1 MSLLNI
7 RFCHITIEK
16 DQGMLMRYICAT
28 LMLILLLIAGPAGA
42 TESESGSAALLAYQ
56 WVGGTGD
63 WDEATN
69 WNPVGV
75 PGPGDA
81 VTIASGEVT
90 TSGVRT
96 IGDLSLASGA
106 RLLGTGSLTISGVF
120 NMSNVASEISF
131 EGDVSVGGLLTW
143 SGGRMSGT
151 GTTTADGGL
160 TVSGSAGSST
170 NDKFLD
176 GRRIL
181 VPAGQIATHPG
192 NRLNG
197 VNGAVY
203 EIATGATLDIATD
216 NNFSFFNAGAGGAT
230 LVNRGTISKTGGTT
244 FALEIGWDLENHG
257 LILIDQP
264 DAELRFGGAL
274 ADFGGTYEAA
284 SGTLNLDIK
293 ASPGTI
299 VLGASSVIRSGPA
312 GRIHFGSRTGDG
324 TDTFFSFEGL
334 VDIAGTLSVASSANT
349 FANLQI
355 EESAT
360 LQQAGA
366 TGISAGGNRGR
377 LIILRAPGSPD
388 VIDVGNASV
397 GFGGTLRFEGNA
409 VVNGDMSLSIA
420 SAEFFAGGELTI
432 SGTLNWNGGIM
443 AGAGPVRA
451 NGGISMTGGPGSASN
466 NKVLDGTR
474 LIVASGQTFTQNG
487 GLFSGRNGA
496 VVEIEND
503 AVLDITTGNNSS
515 VFVKGT
521 GGAGI
526 VNYGTI
532 LKNSGTTFQVNL
544 DWDIEN
550 HGLIEM
556 NLEAGHLSLRGAM
569 TDFGGTWHAEAGM
582 LSLDAPARAE
592 SYVFGS
598 GSVFSTGTGGHIL
611 FSSLTGEG
619 NTTFYE
625 IEGTVN
631 IPGSLSVR
639 NLFSNN
645 TSQVTIAET
654 AVLQQLS
661 GNLLQT
667 GGIRGRLIVLNTD
680 ELNVNNVQIGFQ
692 GLLDVSSPLN
702 IGGTLLINNASG
714 TLNSLH
720 PITVD
725 SLITWSG
732 GAIEG
737 KGPVTANAGL
747 LMTGGPGS
755 ADNVKVLRNR
765 NLIIP
770 EGQTFNYPGN
780 LLSGRDGATIEIRQ
794 GALLDM
800 VNSGV
805 VMTVSGGATLINEGT
820 IRKAAGTTFELIINW
835 DLVNSGEVLLDLE
848 GSQLRFAGPLKDEG
862 GSYRAESGML
872 HFSPPSREEPYI
884 FDNTSLL
891 RAGAGGRINFGGTGG
906 SGNRI
911 DYRLEGTLDF
921 EGILSVI
928 NITGGDTPEV
938 TIPAT
943 ASITRLGG
951 NALLLGGY
959 RGRLFVGVTEP
970 LDIGDLHV
978 GFGGGL
984 VMSGPLT
991 VNGTFLFDD
1000 QSARFTSIHP
1010 TTVQGLMTWR
1020 GGSLNGSGPTTV
1032 NGGLTITGTAG
1043 SASWN
1048 KYLDGHTLEV
1058 TGGDMLIA
1066 GSLMNGGNGG
1076 RLIVG
1081 EDVTATVNMPG
1092 GTSNFSIFGGSTE
1105 VPAYINR
1112 GTLRAVETGGPITV
1126 NWDFINE
1133 GTIDLGES
1141 ALVLRVNR
1149 DALNSGLLT
1158 GSGTITG
1165 NFNNVSG
1172 IVSPGA
1178 GASGANGSGS
1188 GDSGAGL
1195 IFIDGTYTQGA
1206 DGTYEAIIGGQTAGT
1221 DYDQL
1226 RADNMVLDGTLRLGL
1241 SGGYIP
1247 GQNDVFQVA
1256 TWPGGART
1264 GSFAALEGQDAG
1276 DVTLAVRYGSLAV
1289 EVYDG
1294 SDITVTPPPSMAVVV
1309 NSPPFQ
1315 RTGRIAPFRATISS
1329 PGEAVIFG
1337 VETENLRRNGQPAGP
1352 DCPMDDAY
1360 ENLKCRL
1367 APFGV
1372 VPPEPEEGEE
1382 YPMLA
1387 MELFPVIPSSG
1398 GGSNGGSRTE
1408 FTAVMGPT
1416 GDLNWGQ
1423 SQICETDPLSASLN
1437 VGTPVTNDNMAGC
1450 AYAIA
1455 KLALELVPG
1464 ADCFKLAAGIGTS
1477 IGEGVYAGQFDLPA
1491 YLAANMVGAINCAG
1505 DVFPASKA
1513 IKVMLKLNELAG
1525 QAGGIAGALDAC
1537 SSTGGSGS
1545 VAGSSSSST
1554 TCIFAADP
1562 NDKYGPEGILEER
1575 YITSGDSM
1583 GYTVFFENKEE
1594 ATAPA
1599 QIVIIT
1605 DTLDVAVVD
1614 LGTFSF
1620 GMVAWTDTSAVLV
1633 PDTTGTNGTGGP
1645 EQAFNASAD
1654 VDLRPAMNLVV
1665 RITAGLD
1672 PETGVITW
1680 VFSSLDPE
1688 TLEPT
1693 DDPLAGFLPPN
1704 NETFDG
1710 EGLVSYF
1717 VSLKE
1722 DVPSATRFGSAARI
1736 IFDENE
1742 PIDTPVWS
1750 NILDTE
1756 APVSSLSPLDSV
1768 QTTTEFTVSWSGED
1782 DASGIRFYT
1791 IYVSENGGE
1800 PVVWLSDTEA
1810 TSMAYTGSDGS
1821 TYAFWSTAA
1830 DQVGNRSVR
1839 GSEPGAVTTVQVPT
1853 SIERTDLPAE
1863 FSLSQNYPNPFN
1875 PGTVIRFGLPEAA
1888 DVRVEVYDLAGR
1900 RVAVLANGSRSAGW
1914 HSVTFDG
1921 SALSSGVYIYRLQ
1934 AGDFVQSRKLVLV
1947 K

>member
-1 MSLLNI
+1 
-7 RFCHITIEK
+7 
-16 DQGMLMRYICAT
+16 MRYICAS
-28 LMLILLLIAGPAGA
+28 LMLSLLLIAGPAGA
-42 TESESGSAALLAYQ
+42 TESESESAALAAYQ
-56 WVGGTGD
+56 WAGGTGD

-81 VTIASGEVT
+81 VTISSGEVT

-96 IGDLSLASGA
+96 IGGLSLASGG
-106 RLLGTGSLTISGVF
+106 RLLGTGSLTITGTF
-120 NMSNVASEISF
+120 DMSNAASDITF
-131 EGDVSVGGLLTW
+131 DGDIFVGGLLTW

-151 GTTTADGGL
+151 GTTTAGGGF

-176 GRRIL
+176 ARRIL
-181 VPAGQIATHPG
+181 VPAGQIATHSG

-197 VNGAVY
+197 VSGAEY
-203 EIATGATLDIATD
+203 EIASGATLDITTG
-216 NNFSFFNAGAGGAT
+216 NNFSFFNAGTGGAT
-230 LVNRGTISKTGGTT
+230 LINRGTIAKTGGTT

-257 LILIDQP
+257 IVLMNQEG
-264 DAELRFGGAL
+264 AELRFGGAL
-274 ADFGGTYEAA
+274 SDFGGTYEAA
-284 SGTLNLDIK
+284 AGTLTLDIR
-293 ASPGTI
+293 ASLNAI
-299 VLGASSVIRSGPA
+299 EFGASSVIRSGA
-312 GRIHFGSRTGDG
+312 TGRIHFGSRTGDG
-324 TDTFFSFEGL
+324 TDTFFSFSGL
-334 VDIAGTLSVASSANT
+334 ADIAGTLSVASSGNT
-349 FANLQI
+349 YANLQV
-355 EESAT
+355 EETAT
-360 LQQAGA
+360 LQQLGAG
-366 TGISAGGNRGR
+366 TISVGGNRGR
-377 LIILRAPGSPD
+377 LFVQRSQGSPD
-388 VIDVGNASV
+388 VIDVGNVTV

-409 VVNGDMSLSIA
+409 VVNGDMTLSIA
-420 SAEFFAGGELTI
+420 SAEFFGGGELNI
-432 SGTLNWNGGIM
+432 NGLLNWSGGTMNGP
-443 AGAGPVRA
+443 GPVHA
-451 NGGISMTGGPGSASN
+451 NGGILMSGGPGSSGN
-466 NKVLDGTR
+466 VKVLDSTR
-474 LIVASGQTFTQNG
+474 LIITSGQTFTQSGN
-487 GLFSGRNGA
+487 LLTGRNGA
-496 VVEIEND
+496 VIEIEEN
-503 AVLDITTGNNSS
+503 ALLHITSGNNAS
-515 VFVKGT
+515 VFLKGT
-521 GGAGI
+521 NGAMI
-526 VNYGTI
+526 ENFGTI

-556 NLEAGHLSLRGAM
+556 NLEAAHLSLRGAM
-569 TDFGGTWHAEAGM
+569 TDFGGTWHAETGL
-582 LSLDAPARAE
+582 LSLDLPAHAE

-598 GSVFSTGTGGHIL
+598 GSVFSTGAEGHLL
-611 FSSLTGEG
+611 FSSWTGEG
-619 NTTFYE
+619 NSTFSE

-631 IPGSLSVR
+631 IPGSLTVR
-639 NLFSNN
+639 TLSTNN
-645 TSQVTIAET
+645 TAQVTIAET

-661 GNLLQT
+661 GNLLQA
-667 GGIRGRLIVLNTD
+667 GGNRGRLVVLNTD
-680 ELNVNNVQIGFQ
+680 ELNVNNVQISFE
-692 GLLDVSSPLN
+692 GLIDVSSPLN
-702 IGGTLLINNASG
+702 IGGSLLMNNASAA
-714 TLNSLH
+714 LNSLH
-720 PITVD
+720 PVTVD

-732 GAIEG
+732 GTIQGE
-737 KGPVTANAGL
+737 GPVTANAGL
-747 LMTGGPGS
+747 FMTGGPGS
-755 ADNVKVLRNR
+755 ASNVKILRGR
-765 NLIIP
+765 NLIMP
-770 EGQTFNYPGN
+770 GGQTFHYEGN
-780 LLSGRDGATIEIRQ
+780 LLSGREGATIEIRQ
-794 GALLDM
+794 GALLDLTM
-800 VNSGV
+800 NNNSQ
-805 VMTVSGGATLINEGT
+805 VMTVAENGATLINEGT
-820 IRKAAGTTFELIINW
+820 IRKNSGTTFEITIGW

-848 GSQLRFAGPLKDEG
+848 GSQLRFAGPLLDEG

-872 HFSPPSREEPYI
+872 HFSPPARGEPYI
-884 FDNTSLL
+884 FENTSLL

-911 DYRLEGTLDF
+911 DYRLDGTLDF
-921 EGILSVI
+921 EGILSVK
-928 NITGGDTPEV
+928 NLTGGDTPEV

-951 NALLLGGY
+951 NALLLGGN
-959 RGRLFVGVTEP
+959 RGRLFVEVTEP
-970 LDIGDLHV
+970 LGIGDLHV

-984 VMSGPLT
+984 VMNGPLT

-1020 GGSLNGSGPTTV
+1020 GGSLDGSGPTTV
-1032 NGGLTITGTAG
+1032 SGGLTITGTAG

-1081 EDVTATVNMPG
+1081 EDVIATVNMPG
-1092 GTSNFSIFGGSTE
+1092 GTSTFSIFGGSTE

-1149 DALNSGLLT
+1149 GAVSSGLLI
-1158 GSGTITG
+1158 GSGTLTG
-1165 NFNNVSG
+1165 NFDNVSG
-1172 IVSPGA
+1172 TVSPGP
-1178 GASGANGSGS
+1178 GVSGANGAGG

-1195 IFIDGTYTQGA
+1195 IFIDGTYTQG
-1206 DGTYEAIIGGQTAGT
+1206 EAGVLEAFIGGQTAGT

-1256 TWPGGART
+1256 TWPGGTRT
-1264 GSFAALEGQDAG
+1264 GSFSAFEGQDAG
-1276 DVTLAVRYGSLAV
+1276 DVFLAVRYGNLAV

-1294 SDITVTPPPSMAVVV
+1294 SDITITPPPSMSAVV

-1315 RTGRIAPFRATISS
+1315 RTGRNAPFRATISS

-1337 VETENLRRNGQPAGP
+1337 VEAENLDRRGQPAGP
-1352 DCPMDDAY
+1352 DCPLDDAY

-1367 APFGV
+1367 APFGI

-1423 SQICETDPLSASLN
+1423 SQICETDPVSASVN
-1437 VGTPVTNDNMAGC
+1437 VGTPVTNDTMAGC

-1562 NDKYGPEGILEER
+1562 NDKYGPEGILTDR
-1575 YITSGDSM
+1575 YIASGDSM

-1614 LGTFSF
+1614 LSSFSF
-1620 GMVAWTDTSAVLV
+1620 GMVAWTDTSAVLS

-1645 EQAFNASAD
+1645 EPAFSASAD
-1654 VDLRPAMNLVV
+1654 VDLRPAMALVV
-1665 RITAGLD
+1665 RIDADLD

-1693 DDPLAGFLPPN
+1693 ADPLAGFLPPN

-1756 APVSSLSPLDSV
+1756 APVSAVSPLDSV

-1800 PVVWLSDTEA
+1800 PEVWLSDTEA
-1810 TSMAYTGSDGS
+1810 TSMAFTGSDGS
-1821 TYAFWSTAA
+1821 TYAFRSTAA
-1830 DQVGNRSVR
+1830 DQVGNRSIR
-1839 GSEPGAVTTVQVPT
+1839 GTETEAVTTVQVST
-1853 SIERTDLPAE
+1853 SIERTDLPAG
-1863 FSLSQNYPNPFN
+1863 FILSQNYPNPFN
-1875 PGTVIRFGLPEAA
+1875 PSTVIRFGLPETA
-1888 DVRVEVYDLAGR
+1888 DVRIEVYDLAGR
-1900 RVAVLANGSRSAGW
+1900 RVAVLTDGSRTAGW
-1914 HSVTFDG
+1914 HTVTFEG
-1921 SALSSGVYIYRLQ
+1921 SALSSGVYVYRLQ
-1934 AGDFVQSRKLVLV
+1934 AGDFVQSRKLVLL